1 MSLLSLRRRFA
12 RYCEEPTA
20 ELPAP
25 GPFPTARRQL
35 AATVIFVTILTVV
48 IWLLDR
54 GYSADAAVG
63 AVTGAGG
70 VAATVASRL
79 AGTRPGNGPGTGPE

>member
-1 MSLLSLRRRFA
+1 MPLLSLRRRSA
-12 RYCEEPTA
+12 RHCEEPAA

-25 GPFPTARRQL
+25 GPFPAARRQP
-35 AATVIFVTILTVV
+35 AITVIFVAVLAVV

-63 AVTGAGG
+63 AVAGAGG
-70 VAATVASRL
+70 VAAAIASRL
-79 AGTRPGNGPGTGPE
+79 AGQQPGDEPGIGPE